1 MYLLLR
7 REYLDLLIHVFSPTE
22 LHEGYVLLLSHAGP
36 VIPSRRV
43 KQFLLATVPAMQP
56 RPGFL
61 LRLLEPPRLLRH
73 LL

>member
-1 MYLLLR
+1 MELR
-7 REYLDLLIHVFSPTE
+7 ADC
-22 LHEGYVLLLSHAGP
+22 VLLLWHAGP